1 MTLPIERTR
10 ALRWGWEFLW
20 ELRSAGG
27 LTTGQQRSV
36 EQILAHYPTPMEI
49 FVWALSSP
57 AGTRHCLG
65 AVRWLGPEPHNQE
78 PLGGA
83 PGAPNSFNRPQV
95 TQTQRIQALSTAS
108 EFMHRDLRGAPNLTA
123 TQHRA
128 RIWVCR
134 HFPLAVELE
143 AMARSEG
150 LDPECVQS
158 RDDFV
163 RRGMAAITRSVAMN
177 DGAPADLVI
186 ARLEIKLTSARK
198 ASRS

>member
-20 ELRSAGG
+20 DLRSAGG
-27 LTTGQQRSV
+27 LTTVQQRSV

-49 FVWALSSP
+49 FVWAQSSP
-57 AGTRHCLG
+57 AGTRHCLS
-65 AVRWLGPEPHNQE
+65 AVRWLEPEPHNQE

-83 PGAPNSFNRPQV
+83 SGAPNILNRPQV
-95 TQTQRIQALSTAS
+95 LQTQRIQALSTAS
-108 EFMHRDLRGAPNLTA
+108 EFMHKDLRGATNLTSP
-123 TQHRA
+123 QHRT
-128 RIWVCR
+128 RILVCR
-134 HFPLAVELE
+134 HFPLVMELE
-143 AMARSEG
+143 AMALSEG

-163 RRGMAAITRSVAMN
+163 RRGKASIARSIAMN
-177 DGAPADLVI
+177 DGVPADLVI
-186 ARLEIKLTSARK
+186 ARLEAKPTSARK